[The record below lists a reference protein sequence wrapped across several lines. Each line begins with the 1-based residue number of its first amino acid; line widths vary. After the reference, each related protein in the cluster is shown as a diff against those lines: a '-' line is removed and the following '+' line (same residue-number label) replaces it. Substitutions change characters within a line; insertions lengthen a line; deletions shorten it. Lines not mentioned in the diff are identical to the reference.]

1 MKGVKM
7 TMNEIL
13 ENNKLI
19 AITNF
24 QIKEVEK
31 ILVRVK
37 ELNKK
42 YETLKDK
49 NSKAG
54 LNILAETQRLI
65 GKLEGINL
73 IMDELELI
81 AKNTFSLMR

>member
-1 MKGVKM
+1 M
-7 TMNEIL
+7 TMDEIL

>member
-1 MKGVKM
+1 M
-7 TMNEIL
+7 TINEIL
-13 ENNKLI
+13 TSNKLI

-24 QIKEVEK
+24 QIKETEK
-31 ILVRVK
+31 ILVQVK
-37 ELNKK
+37 ELNKR
-42 YETLKDK
+42 YATLKDK

-54 LNILAETQRLI
+54 LDILVETQRLI

-81 AKNTFSLMR
+81 AKNTYGIMR